1 MRRRN
6 TGSAKRRVQKNKR
19 KVGRKRAAPIL
30 TADLQRRLAQR
41 TREPDEA
48 LTTASTVP
56 ARAAFQKK
64 RGPAQRLVPSIACSQ
79 PLVTTGGG
87 ALPLPTYCAQPAM
100 LRRASIV
107 AVNRATFFMKVT
119 PPFCYD
125 KMTVSARYPLPL
137 VRKRHSLNLFA
148 RRSPSLSPATPI
160 SHSSSQL

>member
-64 RGPAQRLVPSIACSQ
+64 KDQLNGWSLQSL
-79 PLVTTGGG
+79 
-87 ALPLPTYCAQPAM
+87 AL
-100 LRRASIV
+100 
-107 AVNRATFFMKVT
+107 
-119 PPFCYD
+119 
-125 KMTVSARYPLPL
+125 
-137 VRKRHSLNLFA
+137 SLW
-148 RRSPSLSPATPI
+148 
-160 SHSSSQL
+160 